1 MTYYKIQ
8 QMEICYDPKRTNGL
22 YFAKVSVKA
31 AKNYEDFFDPH
42 KPSRVEDLEVIL
54 NGPGTNKARR
64 KIGFQLKSKGMDL
77 NIRNDNIT
85 PLKH

>member
-1 MTYYKIQ
+1 
-8 QMEICYDPKRTNGL
+8 MEICYDPDRTNGR

-31 AKNYEDFFDPH
+31 SENYEDSFNPH
-42 KPSRVEDLEVIL
+42 KPSRVENLEVIL

-64 KIGFQLKSKGMDL
+64 KIRSQLKFKGMDL

-85 PLKH
+85 PLKY